1 MTDHHHAE
9 MSKGSYWRF
18 GLELVI
24 DFVIMYLV
32 MYTMIATL
40 GHFYLNLNNVYMTL
54 MMVAPMAV
62 VMLLSMRSMF
72 PSRRANWVIV
82 VVALVVFGISFWGM
96 RSQAAIGDAEFV
108 RSMVPHHSGAILMC
122 REASLTDPELIA
134 LCDGIIA
141 GQQSEIEQM
150 QAILE
155 RL

>member
-9 MSKGSYWRF
+9 MSKGGYWRF

-40 GHFYLNLNNVYMTL
+40 DHFYFNLNNVYMTL

-82 VVALVVFGISFWGM
+82 AVALVAFGISFWGM

-122 REASLTDPELIA
+122 REASLSDPELIA

>member
-18 GLELVI
+18 GAELAI
-24 DFVIMYLV
+24 DFVVMYLV

-62 VMLLSMRSMF
+62 VMLVSMRSMF
-72 PSRRANWVIV
+72 PSRQANWAIVIV
-82 VVALVVFGISFWGM
+82 ALAVFGISFWGM
-96 RSQAAIGDAEFV
+96 RSQLAIGNAEFV

-134 LCDGIIA
+134 LCDGIIT
-141 GQQSEIEQM
+141 GQQSEIDQM
-150 QAILE
+150 QAILQ

>member
-72 PSRRANWVIV
+72 PSRWANWVIV
-82 VVALVVFGISFWGM
+82 AVALVVFGISFWGM

>member
-1 MTDHHHAE
+1 
-9 MSKGSYWRF
+9 
-18 GLELVI
+18 
-24 DFVIMYLV
+24 
-32 MYTMIATL
+32 
-40 GHFYLNLNNVYMTL
+40 
-54 MMVAPMAV
+54 
-62 VMLLSMRSMF
+62 MRSMF
-72 PSRRANWVIV
+72 QSRRANWVIV
-82 VVALVVFGISFWGM
+82 AVAVVVFGISFWGM

>member
-1 MTDHHHAE
+1 MSDHHHAE
-9 MSKGSYWRF
+9 MTKGSYWRF
-18 GLELVI
+18 GVELAI

-32 MYTMIATL
+32 MYTMISTL

-62 VMLLSMRSMF
+62 VMLISMRSMF
-72 PSRRANWVIV
+72 PSRRANRVIV

-122 REASLTDPELIA
+122 REASLTDPELIT
-134 LCDGIIA
+134 LCEGIIV
-141 GQQSEIEQM
+141 GQQSEIDQM

>member
-9 MSKGSYWRF
+9 MTKGSYWRF

-54 MMVAPMAV
+54 MMVAPMALI
-62 VMLLSMRSMF
+62 MLISMRSMF
-72 PSRRANWVIV
+72 PSRRANWAIAIAAV
-82 VVALVVFGISFWGM
+82 VVFGISFWGM
-96 RSQAAIGDAEFV
+96 RTQAAVGDAEFV
-108 RSMVPHHSGAILMC
+108 RSMIPHHSGAVLMC
-122 REASLTDPELIA
+122 QEASLTDPELIS
-134 LCDGIIA
+134 LCEGIVA

-150 QAILE
+150 QAILH

>member
-9 MSKGSYWRF
+9 MTKGSYRRF

-54 MMVAPMAV
+54 MMVAPMALI
-62 VMLLSMRSMF
+62 MLISMRSMF
-72 PSRRANWVIV
+72 PSRRANWAIAIAAV
-82 VVALVVFGISFWGM
+82 VVFGISFWGM
-96 RSQAAIGDAEFV
+96 RTQAAVGDAEFV
-108 RSMVPHHSGAILMC
+108 RSMIPHHSGAVLMC
-122 REASLTDPELIA
+122 QEASLTDPELIA
-134 LCDGIIA
+134 LCEGIVA

-150 QAILE
+150 QAILQ

>member
-9 MSKGSYWRF
+9 MSKGGYWRF

-40 GHFYLNLNNVYMTL
+40 DHFYFNLNNVYMTL

-82 VVALVVFGISFWGM
+82 AVAVVVFGISFWGM